1 MFFNLSSTTF
11 TQYSEPL
18 TLSHFFI
25 CWRYVTA
32 KILSIFPL
40 FKEIL
45 GLLRPFTVMK
55 ICLVVSFIPLLNSE
69 PTGTNW
75 KVALLY
81 LLSAFKISLSSIL
94 TSIRMSWLHFW
105 NLVEIVLQLLSWQ
118 PPFRVFFFCQCLQ
131 LKFHEFSWSKMSA
144 PCPLVFFN
152 LQFFANL

>member
-1 MFFNLSSTTF
+1 MFFNLSSTRF

-25 CWRYVTA
+25 CWTYITA
-32 KILSIFPL
+32 KTLSIFPL
-40 FKEIL
+40 IKEIL
-45 GLLRPFTVMK
+45 ELLRPFTVTK
-55 ICLVVSFIPLLNSE
+55 ICSVVSFILLLNSKR
-69 PTGTNW
+69 TGTNW
-75 KVALLY
+75 KVVLLY
-81 LLSAFKISLSSIL
+81 LLSVFKISLSSIL
-94 TSIRMSWLHFW
+94 TSIRMSWLYFS
-105 NLVEIVLQLLSWQ
+105 NLVEIVLKLLSWQ